1 MTLLLSL
8 FRLLKPN
15 DDIEHRRYAVRMKK
29 VYFCLFLSVLIACSC
44 VDDKVGRALDELD
57 DAISQMA
64 SYNADFLGRAA
75 EMRVRYVRIQD
86 VSRKW
91 ETADSLQRRYHS
103 YSTDSALFYLSE
115 MKMYASTARQKMR
128 TTLTDMEFMMV
139 RMNCHDVL
147 EEYLRLDT
155 TGLYADKALL
165 KTYIST
171 GISLYHNLCSS
182 AQRDDEVLQNLQR
195 LRLEYAGLDSTSF
208 YGQKT
213 LAQYDRDNGDLPD
226 ALDRL
231 LSLYTPD
238 LDHHK
243 KALTAYNI
251 ALIYKLL
258 GKKDDAIVWLARSA
272 ENDIRSSGRDY
283 LSLYELA
290 LMLYDRGLYQKANKY
305 IEINLADAFSGNFNS
320 RYINSGKAHVLVSEA
335 ERHAAH
341 TRMLLMIA
349 AISLL
354 VVMVIVLI
362 ILLNYSSRQ
371 RLRIARLNHNLR
383 DANKIKDSYV
393 FRYMELSINY
403 LDKCDDL
410 RRKVMHV
417 CKTEGVE
424 AAMKMLRSPEEKYK
438 EYEDFYKIFDET
450 FLGLYPDFVQKV
462 NSLLKAEHQFD
473 IPVNNE
479 LRTEL
484 RMLAAIRI
492 GITESGK
499 ISTFLKCSPT
509 TIYTYRTRLHRAAI
523 CSKEEFEE
531 RIKTL

>member
-1 MTLLLSL
+1 
-8 FRLLKPN
+8 
-15 DDIEHRRYAVRMKK
+15 MKK
-29 VYFCLFLSVLIACSC
+29 VYCCLFLSVLITCSC
-44 VDDKVGRALDELD
+44 IDNKVERALDELD
-57 DAISQMA
+57 AVISQMA
-64 SYNADFLGRAA
+64 SYNADFLERVA
-75 EMRVRYVRIQD
+75 EMRDRYVLISD

-115 MKMYASTARQKMR
+115 MKMYASTDRQKMR
-128 TTLTDMEFMMV
+128 TTLTEMDFMMV

-147 EEYLRLDT
+147 EEYNRLDT

-182 AQRDDEVLQNLQR
+182 VQKDDEALKNLQR
-195 LRLEYAGLDSTSF
+195 LRRDYIGLDSTSF
-208 YGQKT
+208 YAQKT
-213 LAQYDRDNGDLPD
+213 MAQYDRDNGNLPD
-226 ALDRL
+226 ALGRL
-231 LSLYTPD
+231 LSLYAPD
-238 LDHHK
+238 LDYHK

-258 GKKDDAIVWLARSA
+258 GKTDDAIVWLAKSA

-283 LSLYELA
+283 LSLYELSM
-290 LMLYDRGLYQKANKY
+290 MLYDRGLYQKANKY

-320 RYINSGKAHVLVSEA
+320 RYINSGNAHVLVSEA
-335 ERHAAH
+335 ERHAVH
-341 TRMLLMIA
+341 GRMLLMIA
-349 AISLL
+349 IISLL
-354 VVMVIVLI
+354 AVMVIVMI
-362 ILLNYSSRQ
+362 ILLNYFSRQ
-371 RLRIARLNHNLR
+371 RLRIARLNNNLI
-383 DANKIKDSYV
+383 DANKIKDGYL

-403 LDKCDDL
+403 LDKCDDF

-417 CKTEGVE
+417 CKTEGLE
-424 AAMKMLRSPEEKYK
+424 AAMKMLRSPEWKYK
-438 EYEDFYKIFDET
+438 EYENFYKIFDET
-450 FLGLYPDFVQKV
+450 FLGLYPDFVQKL
-462 NSLLKAEHQFD
+462 NCLLKAEHQFD

-484 RMLAAIRI
+484 RMIAAIRI

-523 CSKEEFEE
+523 CPKDEFEE
-531 RIKTL
+531 RMKTL